1 MTHYKE
7 KEDILRKMIE
17 SIVVP
22 KYSDIEDIVISSE
35 FFRGMRRYGVLVLT
49 KHAGDYPIQRK
60 ISDDIETLFKMASL
74 NEKQING
81 RDYIDVSFA

>member
-22 KYSDIEDIVISSE
+22 KYSDIEDVIVSSD

-49 KHAGDYPIQRK
+49 KHVNDYPVQSK
-60 ISDDIETLFKMASL
+60 ISDEIETLFKMAAL

-81 RDYIDVSFA
+81 RDYIDINFA

>member
-1 MTHYKE
+1 MTNYK
-7 KEDILRKMIE
+7 KREDILKKMIE

-22 KYSDIEDIVISSE
+22 KYSDIEDVIISSE

-49 KHAGDYPIQRK
+49 KHVNDYPVQNK
-60 ISDDIETLFKMASL
+60 IIGEIETLFKMAAL

>member
-17 SIVVP
+17 TIVVP
-22 KYSDIEDIVISSE
+22 KYPEIEDIIISSD
-35 FFRGMRRYGVLVLT
+35 FFRGMRRYGVLLLT
-49 KHAGDYPIQRK
+49 KTTEYSIEKK
-60 ISDDIETLFKMASL
+60 ISDEIETLFKMASL

-81 RDYIDVSFA
+81 RDYVDVSFG

>member
-1 MTHYKE
+1 MTDYK
-7 KEDILRKMIE
+7 KREDILKRMIE
-17 SIVVP
+17 TFVVP
-22 KYSDIEDIVISSE
+22 KYSDIEDVIVSSD

-49 KHAGDYPIQRK
+49 NHVNDYPVQSK
-60 ISDDIETLFKMASL
+60 IMDEIETLFKMAAL